1 MGKPRIV
8 LADDDRDFLHAL
20 QVLLTSEFDVVA
32 SVGDGYALIEAVAA
46 HKPDLIVTDISMPL
60 LSGLRAARQLRT
72 DWPNIPIVFLTMR
85 EEPTFVAEAQK
96 LGASG
101 YVVKRSAGS
110 DLIPAIRAVLQG
122 GSFISA
128 DLRRSDQPSDS

>member
-1 MGKPRIV
+1 MRKPRIV
-8 LADDDRDFLHAL
+8 LADDDRDFLQAI
-20 QVLLTSEFDVVA
+20 QTLLGSEFEIVA

-60 LSGLRAARQLRT
+60 LSGFHAARQLRT
-72 DWPNIPIVFLTMR
+72 DQPSIPIIFLTIR
-85 EEPTFVAEAQK
+85 EDPTFVAEAQK
-96 LGASG
+96 LGVSG
-101 YVVKRSAGS
+101 YVVKRSAAS
-110 DLIPAIRAVLQG
+110 DLMPAIRAVLQG